1 MKNIIITFA
10 LFTSTLLFSC
20 EKKNNLAETPIR
32 LTETHQPAI
41 ATDETNGKIQV
52 AILLDT
58 SNSMDGLI
66 EQAKSRLWNIVNT
79 LTTLKFEGKTPEIE
93 IALYEYGNDGL
104 NKNTDYIRQVAPLTT
119 DLDLISE
126 KLFSL
131 RTNGGSEYCGAV
143 IQDASQKLTW
153 NDGLQNMKLLYIAGN
168 EPFNQ
173 GSINYKEAIA
183 DALKKNTTPLMDE
196 NTANMTIQQKLQEYM
211 AKKNSAIKEEGKK
224 FLAENKKQPGI
235 VELPSGIQYKIIT
248 QGTGVKPTLEDTIK
262 VHYQGTRLDGF
273 EFDNSYKRGEP
284 IEFQL
289 NGLIE
294 GWKQTVVLMPA
305 GSKWKLFIPSDYA
318 YGDRGAGADI
328 PGGATLIF
336 ELELLDVKQV
346 KK

>member
-1 MKNIIITFA
+1 MRILSLTVLSLSFAVASVAQSTKPPVKKTTTTAKPAVKPVTKPAAPKPLLRNGVDSLSYAIGMNIGGNMAAQGI
-10 LFTSTLLFSC
+10 
-20 EKKNNLAETPIR
+20 ENL
-32 LTETHQPAI
+32 
-41 ATDETNGKIQV
+41 NYV
-52 AILLDT
+52 
-58 SNSMDGLI
+58 S
-66 EQAKSRLWNIVNT
+66 
-79 LTTLKFEGKTPEIE
+79 
-93 IALYEYGNDGL
+93 L
-104 NKNTDYIRQVAPLTT
+104 NK
-119 DLDLISE
+119 
-126 KLFSL
+126 
-131 RTNGGSEYCGAV
+131 G
-143 IQDASQKLTW
+143 
-153 NDGLQNMKLLYIAGN
+153 
-168 EPFNQ
+168 
-173 GSINYKEAIA
+173 IA

-196 NTANMTIQQKLQEYM
+196 NTANMTIQQKLQEFM
-211 AKKNSAIKEEGKK
+211 AKKNSVVKEEGKK
-224 FLAENKKQPGI
+224 FLAENKKQPGV